1 MTSSSLAEP
10 EPLQYY
16 RILPHSSTHTIKW
29 FFEILRGETIRL
41 LQLFHLRSRPYASFT
56 ELPEASMCTNFGGIR
71 RSDFGEQKP
80 CRCCRC
86 CVRLLFCTGRF
97 VSWGFTRIG
106 KQLHLLSHV
115 SRQRER
121 GPIPIYVEVTK
132 RHPIISHLQLQ
143 HFPTSGTFHPRW
155 IHIYQYP
162 IALIRKLLTPEWRC
176 FFKKIFWV
184 IAGVRALRPAVS
196 RLWHSNILRYCLSII
211 NFATSWSERF
221 EALQNLGQ
229 SSGRWKACKKLQ

>member
-1 MTSSSLAEP
+1 
-10 EPLQYY
+10 
-16 RILPHSSTHTIKW
+16 
-29 FFEILRGETIRL
+29 
-41 LQLFHLRSRPYASFT
+41 
-56 ELPEASMCTNFGGIR
+56 MCTKFGGIR
-71 RSDFGEQKP
+71 RSDFGEPKTLQMLQMLCP
-80 CRCCRC
+80 TCGN
-86 CVRLLFCTGRF
+86 CTGRF
-97 VSWGFTRIG
+97 VSWGFARIG

-121 GPIPIYVEVTK
+121 GPIPIYVEEIK
-132 RHPIISHLQLQ
+132 RQPISSHLQLQ
-143 HFPTSGTFHPRW
+143 HFPTFHPRW

-162 IALIRKLLTPEWRC
+162 IDTQVVDAGVTM

-229 SSGRWKACKKLQ
+229 SSGRWKACQSCSLTIRHQTSGPVCRVHRPLPLA